1 MGLIR
6 VILSGAAGFIG
17 SNLAEKLLQGGH
29 HVIGVDNYL
38 TGNAANIRSLMDSPN
53 FRFIEQ
59 DVIYPFTVKE
69 NVDWVMHFAS
79 PASPPKY
86 MKYPIETMRVNSEG
100 TMHLL
105 QLARE
110 KHASFFLASTSEIYG
125 DPAIHPQP
133 ESYYGNVNPIG
144 LRSCYNEG
152 KRYSEAL
159 TYWMSR
165 TYGIPVRVI
174 RIFNTFGP
182 KMDLD
187 DGRVV
192 TNFINQIMQNKNL
205 TIYGDGSQTRSFQY
219 IEDLLEGIVRLM
231 GATYD
236 QPVNLGNPE
245 EYSILEVAQLIRMLM
260 NSSASIEYNPLPQ
273 DEPKRR
279 KPDITVS
286 KDILG
291 WEPRIGLHEALQKT
305 IQYYQ
310 GQFIH

>member
-1 MGLIR
+1 MSLIR

-17 SNLAEKLLQGGH
+17 SNLAEKLLQDGH
-29 HVIGVDNYL
+29 NVIGVDNFL
-38 TGNAANIRSLMDSPN
+38 TGNAVNIKSLMEFPN
-53 FRFIEQ
+53 FRFIEH
-59 DVIYPFTVKE
+59 DVIYPFTVDE
-69 NVDWVMHFAS
+69 AVDWVMHFAS

-110 KHASFFLASTSEIYG
+110 KQASFFLASTSEIYG

-144 LRSCYNEG
+144 LRSCYNES
-152 KRYSEAL
+152 KRYAEAL

-187 DGRVV
+187 DGRVI
-192 TNFINQIMQNKNL
+192 TNFISQIMQNRNL

-231 GATYD
+231 KSSYD

-245 EYSILEVAQLIRMLM
+245 EYCILEIAHLTKELM
-260 NSSASIEYNPLPQ
+260 NSSAQIVYNPLPQ

-279 KPDITVS
+279 KPDITIS
-286 KDILG
+286 KEILG
-291 WEPRIGLHEALQKT
+291 WEPKIYLNEALKKT